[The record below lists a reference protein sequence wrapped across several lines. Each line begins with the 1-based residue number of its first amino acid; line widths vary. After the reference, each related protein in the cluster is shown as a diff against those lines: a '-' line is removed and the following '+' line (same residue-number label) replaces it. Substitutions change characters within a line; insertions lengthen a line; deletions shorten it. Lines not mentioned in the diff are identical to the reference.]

1 LISQFLEWSWEL
13 IVGSSGFHCIRA
25 GAHQYIGVNYGEV
38 ADNLPPPE
46 QITRLLK
53 STTISSKVQI

>member
-1 LISQFLEWSWEL
+1 L

-46 QITRLLK
+46 QTTRLLK